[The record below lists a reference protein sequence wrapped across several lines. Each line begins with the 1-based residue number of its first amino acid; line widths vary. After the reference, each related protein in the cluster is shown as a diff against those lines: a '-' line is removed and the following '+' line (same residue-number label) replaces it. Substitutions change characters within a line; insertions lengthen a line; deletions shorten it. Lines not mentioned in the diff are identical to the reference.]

1 MRRNGKFEVP
11 EDEYAIETR
20 PLRYPNLTS
29 DIALI
34 SEEQLIFDEENSDIY
49 GAESSE
55 TVKELANE
63 MKRNGFQG
71 TIMAYPIT
79 TGMKPQYKVE
89 SGHRRL
95 MAARAAGIKSIPV
108 SITKPPVTDAE
119 RRLRLIAMN
128 LHSRGPLLP
137 SVTARIINT
146 LMESNKAEQERKN
159 LPTDKATLIGL
170 VASQMEL
177 SEKSITKYRQ
187 FYKIVPEL
195 KDIADS
201 GVSWSALVS
210 CSSLPEDIQ
219 RNIAATITAEIKR
232 VGAEN
237 VSRPWILA
245 LIDKIKSGEEPKVK
259 AKVVVK
265 RRDGAKIIS
274 KYVKE
279 FDDIINGTAVV
290 KEADKKD
297 AIENLLKIRENINK
311 ALERLSD

>member
-265 RRDGAKIIS
+265 RREDRKS
-274 KYVKE
+274 
-279 FDDIINGTAVV
+279 VV
-290 KEADKKD
+290 
-297 AIENLLKIRENINK
+297 
-311 ALERLSD
+311 